1 MIGVIS
7 AQVALFAFAVGLL
20 AGVYAGNA
28 PVTVLSRALTVMVG
42 ALLVTQAVAYASKAV
57 IREYLLKRKL
67 EIDRSHVDM
76 LEALEADGATE
87 TPQES

>member
-28 PVTVLSRALTVMVG
+28 PATVLSRALTVMVG